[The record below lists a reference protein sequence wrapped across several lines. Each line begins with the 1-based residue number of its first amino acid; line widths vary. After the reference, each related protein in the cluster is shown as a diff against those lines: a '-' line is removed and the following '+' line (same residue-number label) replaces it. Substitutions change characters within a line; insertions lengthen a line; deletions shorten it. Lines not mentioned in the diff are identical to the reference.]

1 MPAGSLE
8 MKGWDLIRNIRAGNT
23 DSAPEEQ
30 ASIWAVLPLGLEQ
43 FQPIPP
49 NQ

>member
-8 MKGWDLIRNIRAGNT
+8 VKGWDLIRNIRAGNT

-30 ASIWAVLPLGLEQ
+30 ASIWAVQPLGLEQ